1 MEKVPVYLLCF
12 YVKIRKHAD
21 EEHYL
26 YKLLVD
32 ADEKTLVR
40 AKSMLQ
46 ELVDMH
52 FIAMSD
58 NVDKIRRGRKTYE
71 YSVQFITLARPHY
84 YWSEL
89 LTSVLAWST
98 TAFLGAVVALIVARF
113 LG

>member
-1 MEKVPVYLLCF
+1 MEKVPIYLLCF

-40 AKSMLQ
+40 TKSMLH

-52 FIAMSD
+52 FIALSEK
-58 NVDKIRRGRKTYE
+58 VDERRGRNIYE